1 MEEKRYSIS
10 EASEILNLETHV
22 LRYWEEELNL
32 EIPRNEMGHRYYTD
46 QEIRIF
52 ENIKHFKEQGL
63 QLRAIKAAMSS
74 MDENE
79 DYALKLSH
87 GNEVDITNPNDEKV
101 KQFQMMMKN
110 LFKEALVEHNHILR
124 KEIKEELKQDL
135 KEEMLTQIKF
145 LEKEYEARDKERY
158 KRLDEVLREVQN
170 MRKETAVAASRK
182 IPWYKHIFG
191 R

>member
-1 MEEKRYSIS
+1 M
-10 EASEILNLETHV
+10 LNLETHV

-63 QLRAIKAAMSS
+63 QLRAIKAAISS

>member
-10 EASEILNLETHV
+10 EASEMLNLETHV

-63 QLRAIKAAMSS
+63 QLRAIKAAISS

>member
-63 QLRAIKAAMSS
+63 QLRAIKAAISS